1 VYIMPRFE
9 ERGFVSAITSFHITQ
24 TITVPPIL
32 MALSKY
38 SNSELTSLRRV
49 FVGGSCATD
58 GMQKQLYKKLHPD
71 ASITQV
77 YGMTEIGWA
86 TAWMKSERDITGSVG
101 QALLG
106 TIIRYFQAFFFH

>member
-1 VYIMPRFE
+1 MYIMPRFE
-9 ERGFVSAITSFHITQ
+9 ERGFVSAITSFRITQ

-32 MALSKY
+32 RALSKY
-38 SNSELTSLRRV
+38 SNPELISLRQV

-86 TAWMKSERDITGSVG
+86 TAWMKSERDISGSVG
-101 QALLG
+101 QALPG
-106 TIIRYFQAFFFH
+106 TRIRYL